1 MCSCAGLV
9 ARRSRT
15 PSTSRSTQTHIYLLP
30 YNSLAGPSRQLFNL
44 PNMASPQVPSSSRL
58 VSKLAVHGRVS
69 VSAAGQQPSSPA
81 QDGVL
86 ISLFCKVNVPHAP
99 ANSSQSYP
107 LFPGAYKDGR
117 WGVVESCC

>member
-1 MCSCAGLV
+1 MLLCW
-9 ARRSRT
+9 
-15 PSTSRSTQTHIYLLP
+15 TSFASLSDSVDEPFYPNDHIYLP
-30 YNSLAGPSRQLFNL
+30 YDSLAGPSSQLFNL
-44 PNMASPQVPSSSRL
+44 PTMASPQMPSSSRL

-69 VSAAGQQPSSPA
+69 AAAAGQQPLSPA

-86 ISLFCKVNVPHAP
+86 ISLSCKVNVPHAP

-117 WGVVESCC
+117 